1 MPKPMAVLAKTVAEH
16 AGHALRQYAPGD
28 RLSCSL
34 TPSCFAELQ
43 PQGGDGAVLTLQ
55 LSGERLEFTAALEC
69 QPIDVILKQRLVG
82 PGPSRARPLVRTVP
96 GFRLFGYRQALGTRG
111 DLPMNKTEVMARFAL
126 RRLHA

>member
-1 MPKPMAVLAKTVAEH
+1 MAILAKPPAEH
-16 AGHALRQYAPGD
+16 AGYALLQYAPGD

-69 QPIDVILKQRLVG
+69 QPIDVILKQHFVG
-82 PGPSRARPLVRTVP
+82 PGPSRARPLVRAVP
-96 GFRLFGYRQALGTRG
+96 GFCLFGDRQALGTRG
-111 DLPMNKTEVMARFAL
+111 NLPTDEIEVMAGFTP
-126 RRLHA
+126 RRLHP